1 MWSVVEDPDV
11 LAGVHCASRETGS
24 RSASTRA
31 RNGWPS
37 IRGAIADRRTLSGLV
52 SELAG
57 AGVRRFV
64 LSHGGASPDLELIR
78 RLAAS
83 VEAGIV
89 VAGGVDRASTLTG
102 LQQAGAE
109 AVILGEVL
117 FDGRLEPTGCGRRG
131 SPDALVTARFV

>member
-1 MWSVVEDPDV
+1 MRVAGDWLAIGLDAREDR
-11 LAGVHCASRETGS
+11 LAEYPWRH
-24 RSASTRA
+24 
-31 RNGWPS
+31 
-37 IRGAIADRRTLSGLV
+37 RRPPTLSGLV

-78 RLAAS
+78 RLASS
-83 VEAGIV
+83 VEVGIV

-117 FDGRLEPTGCGRRG
+117 FDGRLAL
-131 SPDALVTARFV
+131 PDAVAAAAPMLS

>member
-1 MWSVVEDPDV
+1 
-11 LAGVHCASRETGS
+11 L
-24 RSASTRA
+24 
-31 RNGWPS
+31 N
-37 IRGAIADRRTLSGLV
+37 GLV

-64 LSHGGASPDLELIR
+64 LSHGGATPDLQRIG

-89 VAGGVDRASTLTG
+89 IAGGVDRASTLTG
-102 LQQAGAE
+102 LRNAGVE

-117 FDGRLEPTGCGRRG
+117 FDGRLTL
-131 SPDALVTARFV
+131 PDAVVAAAAVAS